1 MGIQDEVDEQIMLLT
16 DVEKELERCQSALR
30 HAEHKIEASGISD
43 GCQMQDCHRPVD
55 WWCHNCE
62 NSLCQRWLAYNVYF
76 TTSTS

>member
-43 GCQMQDCHRPVD
+43 GCQMLDCHRPVD
-55 WWCHNCE
+55 WWCHICE
-62 NSLCQRWLAYNVYF
+62 NSLCQR
-76 TTSTS
+76 

>member
-43 GCQMQDCHRPVD
+43 GCQNMLDCHRPVD
-55 WWCHNCE
+55 WWCHSCE
-62 NSLCQRWLAYNVYF
+62 NSLCQR
-76 TTSTS
+76 